1 MSLIHLRQHL
11 SLLMVERSAQGGV
24 TPNIVSKIVR
34 FVHDW
39 LQMLHRSWCHKMLFT
54 WYEWKSHFS
63 SCLWKCPICGKSFK
77 HASEISVHK
86 MHHVRREAKLA
97 RLEEED

>member
-1 MSLIHLRQHL
+1 MFLI
-11 SLLMVERSAQGGV
+11 LLDNSDMKKTLVEKRRG
-24 TPNIVSKIVR
+24 
-34 FVHDW
+34 
-39 LQMLHRSWCHKMLFT
+39 LFT

>member
-1 MSLIHLRQHL
+1 
-11 SLLMVERSAQGGV
+11 
-24 TPNIVSKIVR
+24 
-34 FVHDW
+34 
-39 LQMLHRSWCHKMLFT
+39 MLFT

-77 HASEISVHK
+77 HAREILVHK

-97 RLEEED
+97 RLEEEDYSAQGCSSNIHIATSKM